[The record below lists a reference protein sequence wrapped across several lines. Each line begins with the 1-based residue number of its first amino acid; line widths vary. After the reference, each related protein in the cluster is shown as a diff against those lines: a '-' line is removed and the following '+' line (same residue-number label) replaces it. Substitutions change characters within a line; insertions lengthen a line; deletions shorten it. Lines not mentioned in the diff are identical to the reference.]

1 MTDKIVLLSST
12 ELESLVRSAI
22 RQELAAAANQKKEKE
37 FLNAREVCLLLNIS
51 VSTLSKWKRENKIPF
66 SKIGK
71 RVFFSRK
78 DVIDSLKDSKYQKL
92 KQLQIR

>member
-1 MTDKIVLLSST
+1 MTDKIILLSST
-12 ELESLVRSAI
+12 ELESLIRSAV
-22 RQELAAAANQKKEKE
+22 RQELAIAANQKKEKE
-37 FLNAREVCLLLNIS
+37 FLNARDVCVLLNIS